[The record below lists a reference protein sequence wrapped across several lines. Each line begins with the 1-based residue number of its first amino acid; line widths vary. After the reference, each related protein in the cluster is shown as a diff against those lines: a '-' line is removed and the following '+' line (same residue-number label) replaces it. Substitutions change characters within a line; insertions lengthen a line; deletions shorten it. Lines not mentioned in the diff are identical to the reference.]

1 MAEAIENHFLR
12 DGYGGFP
19 VTRDGRVSGIVSLSM
34 IRHCPPGERATK
46 RVGEVMHPLDD
57 TLRIPPTAT
66 VSEALRRMVEADMG
80 RLLVMD
86 DGQFLGLITRTGITR
101 YVQLKTQL
109 EASH

>member
-1 MAEAIENHFLR
+1 
-12 DGYGGFP
+12 
-19 VTRDGRVSGIVSLSM
+19 
-34 IRHCPPGERATK
+34 
-46 RVGEVMHPLDD
+46 
-57 TLRIPPTAT
+57 
-66 VSEALRRMVEADMG
+66 MG